1 MRTARTFVIG
11 LTLYAVAA
19 AVHPGPARAQS
30 LEDAAAEAA
39 ADTAGSL
46 LGLPPPREGPPP
58 PPKRINVA
66 RCRRIAKQLV
76 HFANVK
82 DMAAERDNPLWEQ
95 ATQDHIDQLEGEWW
109 AQCDDHDDEFAQA
122 FSKALRLAA
131 KAALKYFT
139 WGGF

>member
-1 MRTARTFVIG
+1 MRIARTFVIG
-11 LTLYAVAA
+11 LTLFAVTATA
-19 AVHPGPARAQS
+19 LPPDGRAQS

-46 LGLPPPREGPPP
+46 LGLPPPREGAPP

-82 DMAAERDNPLWEQ
+82 DMAEERDNALWAE
-95 ATQDHIDQLEGEWW
+95 ATQSHIDRLEGEWW
-109 AQCDDHDDEFAQA
+109 AKCDDGEDEFAQA
-122 FSKALRLAA
+122 FSKALRVAA
-131 KAALKYFT
+131 RAALKYFT